1 MASALLAIWNA
12 VTPDH
17 ETAFNAW
24 YDGEHV
30 PERLALPG
38 FLSATRYRDAARAH
52 YYCALYEAEST
63 DSLSSP
69 EYLARLAD
77 PTPAT
82 TAIMAQFRDMN
93 RAVCSLEIDTG
104 ALPAPGGTI
113 KIVQLDEQS
122 ADAIS
127 PDAASTAARAGG
139 VRIRL
144 ARPDA
149 ARTQVDTP
157 EKKLRGEPDRLPP
170 TLLLIEGNDPAAC
183 SDAVHRLATGQQAL
197 SFSLLYQRRKD

>member
-1 MASALLAIWNA
+1 MAALLAIWNA
-12 VTPDH
+12 VTPEH
-17 ETAFNAW
+17 ETAFNHW
-24 YDGEHV
+24 YDTEHV

-38 FLSATRYRDAARAH
+38 FLSATRYRDASRPH
-52 YYCALYEAEST
+52 YYCALYEAPSIAA
-63 DSLSSP
+63 LSSP

-93 RAVCSLEIDTG
+93 RAVCEVAIDTG
-104 ALPAPGGTI
+104 ALPAPGGTLL
-113 KIVQLDEQS
+113 IVQLDESQAAKINTGAAAALAS
-122 ADAIS
+122 AGAL
-127 PDAASTAARAGG
+127 
-139 VRIRL
+139 RIRL

-157 EKKLRGEPDRLPP
+157 EKKLRSEPDRLPP

-183 SDAVHRLATGQQAL
+183 ASAAQQLATGQQAL
-197 SFSLLYQRRKD
+197 GFSLLYQRRQA